1 VHADP
6 VQRLGR
12 RRVLRV
18 VAGIAALVLGQALA
32 WPTAHEYLVADR
44 CVAAGGSFDY
54 EQGRCDFQA
63 SHPGIVMWERHGLS
77 LGAASVLGVVGCA
90 LLLGKKR

>member
-1 VHADP
+1 VDRDP
-6 VQRLGR
+6 LQRFSR
-12 RRVLRV
+12 RRALRV
-18 VAGIAALVLGQALA
+18 AVGIAALALGQALA

-44 CVAAGGSFDY
+44 CVSAGGSFDY
-54 EQGRCDFQA
+54 EAGRCDYQA

-77 LGAASVLGVVGCA
+77 LGAACVLGVVGCA